1 MDQTIKIIAE
11 PQKEADKCKFILE
24 KPFVEGGYFEFLNAE
39 AAKGSTLAEEIFKVK
54 NVASIQM
61 TSSTIIVTKSEDS
74 DWREIG
80 KNIGQ
85 AIRIALTS
93 GKTLISEEFRK
104 NLPSDKDLKQKVQ
117 KILDEKVNPAVAA
130 HGGVIE
136 ILDVKHSDLFIK
148 MGGGCHGCAMSTATL
163 KQGVEKALRE
173 EIPYLGAIYDTTD
186 HAAGANPFYQP
197 G

>member
-1 MDQTIKIIAE
+1 MDQTIKIMAE

-24 KPFVEGGYFEFLNAE
+24 KPFAEGGFFEFLSPERAR
-39 AAKGSTLAEEIFKVK
+39 GSTLAEEIFKVE
-54 NVASIQM
+54 NVSSINM
-61 TSSTIIVTKSEDS
+61 TSSTILVTKKGNS

-80 KNIGQ
+80 KNVGQ
-85 AIRIALTS
+85 AIRAALAS
-93 GKTLISEEFRK
+93 GKTLISEELRK
-104 NLPSDKDLKQKVQ
+104 NVPSDKDLKQKAQ
-117 KILDEKVNPAVAA
+117 KIIDEKINPAVAA

-163 KQGVEKALRE
+163 KQGVEKTLRE
-173 EIPYLGAIYDTTD
+173 EIPQLGAIYDTTD
-186 HAAGANPFYQP
+186 HAAGANPYYQ